1 MQNKTQVIKNKTIL
15 WLQVFWISLMWFYT
29 LHINMISTKWY
40 DLRKLQQEREVLL
53 SHEEELNLK
62 ISRAQNFNNL
72 ENSYNVKNMIAY
84 WDNVFYFNKKSE
96 LAKK

>member
-1 MQNKTQVIKNKTIL
+1 MQNTKYIIKNRTIL
-15 WLQVFWISLMWFYT
+15 WLQIFWVSLMWFYT
-29 LHINMISTKWY
+29 LHINIISTKWY
-40 DLRKLQQEREVLL
+40 DLRELQQDREVLL

-72 ENSYNVKNMIAY
+72 ENSSDIKNMIAY
-84 WDNVFYFNKKSE
+84 WANISYFKKKSE

>member
-1 MQNKTQVIKNKTIL
+1 MQNKIQVMKNKTIL

-72 ENSYNVKNMIAY
+72 ENSYNVKNMVAY
-84 WDNVFYFNKKSE
+84 WDNISYFNKKSE